1 MIFLTLFYIG
11 KIKKFY
17 EGVTRI
23 MKSKKLLWLFALLLG
38 SMLVLA
44 ACAGDGETDD
54 SDSESDSGT
63 EDTGSEEETDSDSE
77 DSEGEEASGGEG
89 GDDIVIAVSSD
100 LVSLDPHIEND
111 VPSSNVRDNIYETL
125 VEQDENME
133 IVEGLATEW
142 EQTDDTTWVFTLRE
156 GVKFHD
162 GSDFTAEDVKANLDR
177 VLDPAVASPRAFL
190 YEMVTEVNVLGDY
203 EIEIKTEYPF
213 APLLSH
219 LAHDAGGIL
228 SKDVI
233 DADYENAI
241 SEAGLDMTL
250 EEFYE
255 EREAGGDEYADGTA
269 AELAEY
275 TGIHSGQNPIG
286 TGYFQLEERQSGES
300 TTLSRYEDYWGEP
313 AKPATVTFK
322 VVPEPSARIA
332 ELETGESHIVDP
344 IQPTDVNRVDENEET
359 YVNIQESTSL
369 SYIGFNV
376 EKEPFDDPRVRQAVN
391 LAINNQEIIEGIY
404 QGNGIPAT
412 GPLAPG
418 VFGYDDSVEGLGYD
432 PERAQELLE
441 EAGYGDGFSTTLWTN
456 DNEQRV
462 ETALYVQDALSEY
475 GIEVEIEELEWGAYL
490 ERTSNGE
497 HDMFVLGWS
506 TVTADADYGLY
517 ALFHSSMVGAPG
529 NRSFLENEE
538 LDELLDAG
546 RRETDETERAAIYK
560 EAQELLTELAPML
573 YIHHQNY
580 LTGVREEV
588 QDFSVDT
595 LGIYQFK
602 DVTLAE

>member
-1 MIFLTLFYIG
+1 
-11 KIKKFY
+11 
-17 EGVTRI
+17 

-156 GVKFHD
+156 GVTFHD

-432 PERAQELLE
+432 PERAQELLD

-588 QDFSVDT
+588 QDFSV
-595 LGIYQFK
+595 
-602 DVTLAE
+602 E

>member
-1 MIFLTLFYIG
+1 
-11 KIKKFY
+11 
-17 EGVTRI
+17 

-63 EDTGSEEETDSDSE
+63 EDTGSEEETDSE

>member
-1 MIFLTLFYIG
+1 
-11 KIKKFY
+11 
-17 EGVTRI
+17 

>member
-1 MIFLTLFYIG
+1 
-11 KIKKFY
+11 
-17 EGVTRI
+17 

-156 GVKFHD
+156 GVTFHD

>member
-1 MIFLTLFYIG
+1 
-11 KIKKFY
+11 
-17 EGVTRI
+17 

-77 DSEGEEASGGEG
+77 DSQGEEASGGEG

-125 VEQDENME
+125 VDQDENME

-156 GVKFHD
+156 GVTFHD